1 MPHHHTMAFTITVED
16 WMVRF
21 GVRAPGHARQITA
34 PCGVLQLTLA
44 LRGVAGAVALLV
56 GATLI
61 DWLRPGK
68 SLKGK
73 LVVVTGAASGL
84 GRETAFELARQGAR
98 LALWD
103 INREQMEAT
112 TKEVTATGAEA
123 RCYSCDISQYD
134 PIDCLLLAVGASV
147 EWP

>member
-1 MPHHHTMAFTITVED
+1 
-16 WMVRF
+16 
-21 GVRAPGHARQITA
+21 
-34 PCGVLQLTLA
+34 
-44 LRGVAGAVALLV
+44 V

>member
-1 MPHHHTMAFTITVED
+1 
-16 WMVRF
+16 MVRF

-103 INREQMEAT
+103 INGEQMEAT

-134 PIDCLLLAVGASV
+134 PIDCLRLAVGASV